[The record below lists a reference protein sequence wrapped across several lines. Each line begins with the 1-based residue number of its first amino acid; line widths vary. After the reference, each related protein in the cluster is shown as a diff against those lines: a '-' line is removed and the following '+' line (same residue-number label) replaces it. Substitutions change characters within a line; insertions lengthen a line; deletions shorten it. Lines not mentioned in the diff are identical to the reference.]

1 MYLRLFVHFNH
12 ISLLFEYIISSM
24 YYITSSSLS
33 FGLTPAEQL
42 NVPSVVAN
50 QSVDVSLPLATTGQ
64 VQRMDPLTNL
74 QVVNKTYI
82 KRANEFLI
90 TLIIKSR
97 NICRSIIS
105 TFPVIT
111 STSILILRL
120 LSKTT
125 SMFSTLLA

>member
-1 MYLRLFVHFNH
+1 
-12 ISLLFEYIISSM
+12 M

-82 KRANEFLI
+82 KRAHEFLI
-90 TLIIKSR
+90 TLILKSR
-97 NICRSIIS
+97 NICRSTIS
-105 TFPVIT
+105 TLPVDT
-111 STSILILRL
+111 ST
-120 LSKTT
+120 
-125 SMFSTLLA
+125 

>member
-1 MYLRLFVHFNH
+1 MNESFILIFIHNVFWILRPF
-12 ISLLFEYIISSM
+12 LFEYIISSM
-24 YYITSSSLS
+24 YYITSSSFS

-74 QVVNKTYI
+74 QVTKKI
-82 KRANEFLI
+82 KRAHEFLI

-97 NICRSIIS
+97 NICRSII
-105 TFPVIT
+105 
-111 STSILILRL
+111 
-120 LSKTT
+120 
-125 SMFSTLLA
+125 

>member
-1 MYLRLFVHFNH
+1 M
-12 ISLLFEYIISSM
+12 LFEYIISSM

-82 KRANEFLI
+82 KRAHEFLI
-90 TLIIKSR
+90 TLIVKR
-97 NICRSIIS
+97 KNI
-105 TFPVIT
+105 
-111 STSILILRL
+111 
-120 LSKTT
+120 
-125 SMFSTLLA
+125 

>member
-1 MYLRLFVHFNH
+1 
-12 ISLLFEYIISSM
+12 M

-74 QVVNKTYI
+74 QVVNKHI
-82 KRANEFLI
+82 LNEL
-90 TLIIKSR
+90 
-97 NICRSIIS
+97 
-105 TFPVIT
+105 T
-111 STSILILRL
+111 S
-120 LSKTT
+120 
-125 SMFSTLLA
+125 F

>member
-1 MYLRLFVHFNH
+1 MYLGLFSH

-74 QVVNKTYI
+74 QVASKPYI
-82 KRANEFLI
+82 K
-90 TLIIKSR
+90 
-97 NICRSIIS
+97 
-105 TFPVIT
+105 
-111 STSILILRL
+111 
-120 LSKTT
+120 
-125 SMFSTLLA
+125 

>member
-1 MYLRLFVHFNH
+1 
-12 ISLLFEYIISSM
+12 M
-24 YYITSSSLS
+24 YYLTSYSLS

-74 QVVNKTYI
+74 QVVNNTYI
-82 KRANEFLI
+82 KRTQQFLI
-90 TLIIKSR
+90 TFNIKSR
-97 NICRSIIS
+97 NICRTLLS
-105 TFPVIT
+105 VDT
-111 STSILILRL
+111 STSILLISILRL